1 MSGEKK
7 LGGEKAM
14 NGEAGSPANRILE
27 AWIRIETA
35 LRDALPV
42 CSIQPP
48 TQPTELLSALR
59 INHVIGPE
67 EEARILA
74 LRERRNRV
82 AHSPEEP
89 TAQEADHFNEEVDA
103 LIAIL
108 QPREE
113 SC

>member
-1 MSGEKK
+1 
-7 LGGEKAM
+7 M
-14 NGEAGSPANRILE
+14 NGEMSSPAGRILE
-27 AWIRIETA
+27 AWVRLEAA

-42 CSIQPP
+42 CSVQPP

-59 INHVIGPE
+59 INHRIGSQ
-67 EEARILA
+67 EEARVLA
-74 LRERRNRV
+74 LRERRNIV

-89 TAQEADHFNEEVDA
+89 TAQEADHFEEEVDA
-103 LIAIL
+103 LIATL